1 MISLDCSHPDVPD
14 FIELKTDLEKVTK
27 ANISLRI
34 HKDFMEAVKNDQ
46 EYTLHYTRETTGEV
60 IEKKVKARELFR
72 KITDTNWDYA
82 EPGAL
87 FWDRITGWSL
97 LSNTDAFTYAGVNPC
112 AEEPL
117 PAGGS
122 CLLGSINLSAFVRDP
137 FSEHSSF
144 DFDGLK
150 ACVKA
155 SVKAL
160 NEVLDEGLPLHPL
173 EEQRESVRQWRQIG
187 LGIMGLADALTKLG
201 LTYGEEEAVA
211 MCDRI
216 GFAMADTAIA
226 ASALL
231 AKEEGPYPMCNIG
244 QVMETPY
251 FQANTT
257 EKTRELVKKYGLR
270 NSQLLTIAPTGTL
283 STMLGISGGIE
294 PIYANYYM
302 RKTESLH
309 GTDVY
314 YKVYTKIVENYM
326 KEYNIEGD
334 KDLPEYFVTAM
345 TLDYRQRINMQA
357 AWQEHIDASI
367 SSTVNVPNS
376 FTKEETQDLYLYAY
390 EKGLKG
396 ITIFRDG
403 CRRVGILNT
412 EMKEEEKEVTPGE
425 GLKRGEILL
434 VSDDVIGK
442 KRKLITGCGSLHCI
456 ALFDPHTGALL
467 ETYLSKGSTGGC
479 NNFMV
484 GLSRMISISA
494 RGGIRIE
501 TIVDQLN
508 SSGSCPSYT
517 ARKVTRG
524 DTSKGACCPMAVG
537 NALMDMYREMQE
549 ELKEKKAEQEK
560 S

>member
-1 MISLDCSHPDVPD
+1 M
-14 FIELKTDLEKVTK
+14 
-27 ANISLRI
+27 A
-34 HKDFMEAVKNDQ
+34 
-46 EYTLHYTRETTGEV
+46 
-60 IEKKVKARELFR
+60 
-72 KITDTNWDYA
+72 
-82 EPGAL
+82 
-87 FWDRITGWSL
+87 
-97 LSNTDAFTYAGVNPC
+97 
-112 AEEPL
+112 
-117 PAGGS
+117 
-122 CLLGSINLSAFVRDP
+122 
-137 FSEHSSF
+137 
-144 DFDGLK
+144 
-150 ACVKA
+150 
-155 SVKAL
+155 
-160 NEVLDEGLPLHPL
+160 
-173 EEQRESVRQWRQIG
+173 QIG
-187 LGIMGLADALTKLG
+187 LGIMGLADALIKLG

-326 KEYNIEGD
+326 KEYNIEDD

-456 ALFDPHTGALL
+456 ALFDSPYRRAFRD
-467 ETYLSKGSTGGC
+467 LSQQR
-479 NNFMV
+479 
-484 GLSRMISISA
+484 LHR
-494 RGGIRIE
+494 R
-501 TIVDQLN
+501 L
-508 SSGSCPSYT
+508 
-517 ARKVTRG
+517 
-524 DTSKGACCPMAVG
+524 
-537 NALMDMYREMQE
+537 
-549 ELKEKKAEQEK
+549 
-560 S
+560 